1 MVVGGKNIINV
12 YKSLIMSL
20 LCLRGGGNN
29 RFEIKNAFYFS

>member
-12 YKSLIMSL
+12 YKLLIMSWL
-20 LCLRGGGNN
+20 WLGGGNN